1 MAFASIHVSDFS
13 IQAVVRAELV
23 IHERAICER
32 AIGQRAIALVE
43 GSPPQE
49 RVVAINEAAA
59 RAGINPGMTKS
70 QAAQFHSVE
79 IRLRSHIAEQSAHA
93 ALLDIG
99 WSISPRVEDTAIDSI
114 VVDLDGLGSLFGS
127 EEAMARLLARHATD
141 LGLAVHVAVSANLEV
156 ALHAAR
162 GLSGITVIPP
172 GEEARRMGALPL
184 EVFSPSAEMM
194 ETLERWG
201 VRTCEALAKLP
212 VLELSERL
220 GQQGVQLHQWARG
233 QSRRVLILAEAK
245 LCFEEEMALEYAVEE
260 LEPLAF
266 LLGRLLDQSCA
277 RLAAR
282 SLSACA
288 IRLRFELDAACRDE
302 SMLDE
307 GAHKRTGPDEI
318 AHKRSGLDESARK
331 RSGGNKSYEK
341 LFTLPVP
348 MRDSKMLLKLLRLH
362 LQSDPPSAPIVH
374 IFLAADPAAPRA
386 MQHGLFVPSSPDPE
400 QLELTLAR
408 LANLVGHSR
417 VGSPRIPDSHRPDAF
432 EMSRFFP
439 ARDAPEMRE
448 KTDSQ
453 GERAALAA
461 FRAFRPAPRAA
472 VALRDG
478 CPAHISF
485 SDMHGEVT
493 AASGPWRTSGEWW
506 REDGWSREEW
516 EIEIRPASDRNAAA
530 IGPSS
535 SIEPRREIYRIYY
548 DTLCRSWFV
557 AGMYD

>member
-1 MAFASIHVSDFS
+1 M
-13 IQAVVRAELV
+13 
-23 IHERAICER
+23 
-32 AIGQRAIALVE
+32 
-43 GSPPQE
+43 
-49 RVVAINEAAA
+49 
-59 RAGINPGMTKS
+59 
-70 QAAQFHSVE
+70 
-79 IRLRSHIAEQSAHA
+79 
-93 ALLDIG
+93 LDIG

-114 VVDLDGLGSLFGS
+114 VVDLDGLGALFGS

-162 GLSGITVIPP
+162 GLPGITMIPP
-172 GEEARRMGALPL
+172 GEEAKRMGALPM

-212 VLELSERL
+212 LLELSERL

-233 QSRRVLILAEAK
+233 QSRRALILAEAK
-245 LCFEEEMALEYAVEE
+245 LCFEEEMALEHAVEE

-266 LLGRLLDQSCA
+266 LLGRLLDQACA

-302 SMLDE
+302 SIPDEIVHKRSGLDE
-307 GAHKRTGPDEI
+307 SAHKRT
-318 AHKRSGLDESARK
+318 GLDESARK

-348 MRDSKMLLKLLRLH
+348 MRDSKMLLKLLCLH

-374 IFLAADPAAPRA
+374 ISLAADPAAPRA

-400 QLELTLAR
+400 KLELTLAR
-408 LANLVGHSR
+408 LANLVGDSR

-432 EMSRFFP
+432 EMSRFLP
-439 ARDAPEMRE
+439 ARDAPEVRE
-448 KTDSQ
+448 TDSL

-461 FRAFRPAPRAA
+461 FRAFRPAPRAV

-478 CPAHISF
+478 LPAHISF
-485 SDMHGEVT
+485 SDMHGEVM

-506 REDGWSREEW
+506 REDSWSREEW
-516 EIEIRPASDRNAAA
+516 EIEIRPAAERNAAA

-535 SIEPRREIYRIYY
+535 SIEPRRGIYRIYY
-548 DTLCRSWFV
+548 DALCRSWFV

>member
-1 MAFASIHVSDFS
+1 MAFASIHVPDFS
-13 IQAVVRAELV
+13 IQAVVRAERV
-23 IHERAICER
+23 IRERAIRE
-32 AIGQRAIALVE
+32 RAIALVE
-43 GSPPQE
+43 GCPPQE

-59 RAGINPGMTKS
+59 RAGINPGMAKS
-70 QAAQFHSVE
+70 QAAQFHCVE
-79 IRLRSHIAEQSAHA
+79 IRQRSRIEEQSAHA

-127 EEAMARLLARHATD
+127 EEAMARLLARRATD
-141 LGLAVHVAVSANLEV
+141 LGLAVHVAVSANLEA

-162 GLSGITVIPP
+162 GLPGITVIPP
-172 GEEARRMGALPL
+172 GEEARRMGALPIQ
-184 EVFSPSAEMM
+184 VFSPSAEMM

-201 VRTCEALAKLP
+201 VRTCAALAKLP
-212 VLELSERL
+212 LLELSERL
-220 GQQGVQLHQWARG
+220 GQQGVRLHRWARG
-233 QSRRVLILAEAK
+233 QSRRALILAEAK

-266 LLGRLLDQSCA
+266 LLGRLLDQACA

-302 SMLDE
+302 SMSDE
-307 GAHKRTGPDEI
+307 SAQKRTGPDQI
-318 AHKRSGLDESARK
+318 ARK
-331 RSGGNKSYEK
+331 RSGGNKYEK

-362 LQSDPPSAPIVH
+362 LQGDPPGAPIVH

-400 QLELTLAR
+400 KLELTLAR

-417 VGSPRIPDSHRPDAF
+417 VGSPRIPDSHRPGAF
-432 EMSRFFP
+432 EMSRFLP
-439 ARDAPEMRE
+439 ARDTPELREKTMREKTMRE
-448 KTDSQ
+448 KTDSL

-478 CPAHISF
+478 RPAHISF
-485 SDMHGEVT
+485 SDMHGEVM

-506 REDGWSREEW
+506 REDAWSREEW
-516 EIEIRPASDRNAAA
+516 EIEIRPALDRNAAA
-530 IGPSS
+530 IEPSAIGPSS
-535 SIEPRREIYRIYY
+535 SSEPPRGIYRIYY
-548 DTLCRSWFV
+548 DALCRSWFV

>member
-1 MAFASIHVSDFS
+1 MAFASIHVPDFS
-13 IQAVVRAELV
+13 IQAVVRAEPAFR
-23 IHERAICER
+23 E
-32 AIGQRAIALVE
+32 GAIALVE

-49 RVVAINEAAA
+49 RVVAMNAAAA
-59 RAGINPGMTKS
+59 RAGIGLGMAKS

-79 IRLRSHIAEQSAHA
+79 IRQRSHLEEQSAHA

-114 VVDLDGLGSLFGS
+114 VVDLEGLGSLFGS
-127 EEAMARLLARHATD
+127 EEAMARLLARRATD
-141 LGLAVHVAVSANLEV
+141 LGLAVHVAVSANLET

-162 GLSGITVIPP
+162 GFSGITVIAP
-172 GEEARRMGALPL
+172 GEEARRMGALPI

-220 GQQGVQLHQWARG
+220 GQPGVQLHRWASG
-233 QSRRVLILAEAK
+233 QGRRALILAEAK

-266 LLGRLLDQSCA
+266 LLGRLLDQACA

-288 IRLRFELDAACRDE
+288 IRLRLELDAACRDE
-302 SMLDE
+302 SM
-307 GAHKRTGPDEI
+307 PDEI
-318 AHKRSGLDESARK
+318 AHRRSGPGEIAPK
-331 RSGGNKSYEK
+331 HGGGNKSYEK

-362 LQSDPPSAPIVH
+362 LQGDPPGAPIVR
-374 IFLAADPAAPRA
+374 IFLAAEPAAPRA

-400 QLELTLAR
+400 KLELTLAR
-408 LANLVGHSR
+408 LANLVGPSR
-417 VGSPRIPDSHRPDAF
+417 VGSPRIPDSHRPGAF
-432 EMSRFFP
+432 EMSRFLP
-439 ARDAPEMRE
+439 ERDAPELREKAMRE
-448 KTDSQ
+448 KTMREKTGSQ

-478 CPAHISF
+478 RPAHISF
-485 SDMHGEVT
+485 SDMHGEVL

-506 REDGWSREEW
+506 REDAWSREEW
-516 EIEIRPASDRNAAA
+516 EIEIRPGADGHAAAIGSSTIGPSA

-535 SIEPRREIYRIYY
+535 CSEPPRGIYRIYY
-548 DTLCRSWFV
+548 DALCRGWFV

>member
-1 MAFASIHVSDFS
+1 M
-13 IQAVVRAELV
+13 
-23 IHERAICER
+23 
-32 AIGQRAIALVE
+32 
-43 GSPPQE
+43 
-49 RVVAINEAAA
+49 
-59 RAGINPGMTKS
+59 
-70 QAAQFHSVE
+70 
-79 IRLRSHIAEQSAHA
+79 
-93 ALLDIG
+93 
-99 WSISPRVEDTAIDSI
+99 
-114 VVDLDGLGSLFGS
+114 
-127 EEAMARLLARHATD
+127 
-141 LGLAVHVAVSANLEV
+141 
-156 ALHAAR
+156 
-162 GLSGITVIPP
+162 
-172 GEEARRMGALPL
+172 

-201 VRTCEALAKLP
+201 VRTCEVLAKLP
-212 VLELSERL
+212 VLELFERL

-233 QSRRVLILAEAK
+233 QSWRALILAEAK
-245 LCFEEEMALEYAVEE
+245 LCFEEEMALEHAVEE

-266 LLGRLLDQSCA
+266 LLGRLLDQACA

-307 GAHKRTGPDEI
+307 I
-318 AHKRSGLDESARK
+318 ARK

-362 LQSDPPSAPIVH
+362 LQCDPPSAPIVH

-400 QLELTLAR
+400 KLELTLAQ

-432 EMSRFFP
+432 EMSRFLP
-439 ARDAPEMRE
+439 ARDAPEVRGKTMRE
-448 KTDSQ
+448 KTDSL

-478 CPAHISF
+478 RPAHISF
-485 SDMHGEVT
+485 SDMHGEVM

-506 REDGWSREEW
+506 REDAWSREEW
-516 EIEIRPASDRNAAA
+516 EIEIRPASDRNVAA
-530 IGPSS
+530 IETPSS
-535 SIEPRREIYRIYY
+535 SEPRRGIYRIYY
-548 DTLCRSWFV
+548 DALCRSWFV